1 MHQAQMQVI
10 GLTPN
15 PLQQC
20 FPIIGVGMRN
30 IAASRIT
37 LSRITATCDGFKP

>member
-1 MHQAQMQVI
+1 MHQAQMQVL

-20 FPIIGVGMRN
+20 LPVIGVG
-30 IAASRIT
+30 ILHITASHIT
-37 LSRITATCDGFKP
+37 LSRIKATCDGFKP